1 MPVPVPRFS
10 KPAAHPVIKKR
21 QIDDGHHPIHT
32 LTRTLP
38 VSPTGPPPSFGTRE
52 EWINSLPTWR
62 RTKPR
67 RIWEEDSR
75 RDDSPPDFKQGLARA
90 DNAPA
95 IKGQCAEA
103 YVPPMLRGARSA
115 WGGQLRGRVSCAD
128 VDMDYVSPTAEV
140 DNKEDNM
147 SDYSFSSGSDSEQDD
162 AEPLHDA
169 EMADGQLYER
179 GAFTPVF
186 EADSPIGDA
195 EPGSSPIEPVT
206 PFGEFVDRAV
216 VRTKST
222 GSYDGFARLE
232 DARAGDD
239 GLVAKAPVVAPQE
252 RKEPAPSVQEISTP
266 SASIEYKKLAGPLA
280 EWITNY
286 VWQVCT
292 NGLSLPPSYSQGTPI
307 PGFPSAP
314 PACIATAVHSLLLS
328 TLLQPSAVFLA
339 IWYIVRLPVYLGPT
353 ALGPDHVKEHRFRH
367 ELLGSYHE
375 PEMIMQSA
383 PFRVI
388 VLGCMFANKWLD
400 DHTFSNKTWQ
410 AISSIPI
417 QSINRLESLALA
429 IFDFNMC
436 VPPTAWSHWLSHV
449 MNYHLALSPPSHQ
462 PIGRPSSNPHS
473 LIKRVIDEMMQAP
486 LACESSS
493 PTPEPVFIG
502 LADRRRELIEKEMAM
517 NADAL
522 EIDLDEDGP
531 LREEY
536 VPRRRTSAASST
548 WSNSSREQNIA
559 PTDAPV
565 IPTALKG
572 GDWPEAI
579 ARVKGEL
586 PPPARWS
593 PAADEPILR
602 DSHRANR
609 PYVAVQPAV
618 LSASQAPLYHVSQT
632 GFQAPPEPAYDPHT
646 QWAVSAYAA
655 PAPMVP
661 AYNPYPSYVL
671 PVAPAMSHSRSQS
684 LSYDQDNSHSHNH
697 ARSYSQ
703 HRDYRCPGDL
713 RMPLNAS
720 EPLSGMADPLQWHA
734 LGAYGVYPPPAYSRH
749 VNMDYVSPW

>member
-21 QIDDGHHPIHT
+21 QIDEGHPPIHN

-38 VSPTGPPPSFGTRE
+38 VSPTGPPPAFGTRE

-67 RIWEEDSR
+67 RIWEDDVR
-75 RDDSPPDFKQGLARA
+75 RDDAAQDFDQGLARA
-90 DNAPA
+90 DNAQA

-103 YVPPMLRGARSA
+103 YVPPMLRGSRTA
-115 WGGQLRGRVSCAD
+115 WGDEQRCRVPSSD
-128 VDMDYVSPTAEV
+128 VDMDYVSPAAEA

-147 SDYSFSSGSDSEQDD
+147 SEYSFSSGSDSSDQGD
-162 AEPLHDA
+162 AEPLHDT
-169 EMADGQLYER
+169 EMGDGQSYER

-186 EADSPIGDA
+186 EADSPVGGADA
-195 EPGSSPIEPVT
+195 GSSPIEPVT

-216 VRTKST
+216 VRTK
-222 GSYDGFARLE
+222 GVESYDVYARME
-232 DARAGDD
+232 DTRDDVVVRAD
-239 GLVAKAPVVAPQE
+239 APVSSVMTAVETQE
-252 RKEPAPSVQEISTP
+252 EPAPSVQEVITPGAST
-266 SASIEYKKLAGPLA
+266 AYKKLAGPLA

-286 VWQVCT
+286 VWQACT
-292 NGLSLPPSYSQGTPI
+292 TGFNLSPLYCQGAPIRPYASSPPNH
-307 PGFPSAP
+307 
-314 PACIATAVHSLLLS
+314 IATSVHSILLS

-339 IWYIVRLPVYLGPT
+339 IWYIVRLPIYFGPT

-367 ELLGSYHE
+367 ELLGSFHDE
-375 PEMIMQSA
+375 EVDASA
-383 PFRVI
+383 PFRII

-410 AISSIPI
+410 AITNIPI

-436 VPPTAWSHWLSHV
+436 VPATEWSQWLSHV
-449 MNYHLALSPPSHQ
+449 MAYHLALSPPSHQ

-473 LIKRVIDEMMQAP
+473 IVKRVIDEIILAP
-486 LACESSS
+486 AARENSS

-502 LADRRRELIEKEMAM
+502 LAERRRALVEKEMAM

-536 VPRRRTSAASST
+536 MPRRRISGASST
-548 WSNSSREQNIA
+548 WSSSSREQNIA
-559 PTDAPV
+559 PPEKMSCAPLKTSDWND
-565 IPTALKG
+565 TAK
-572 GDWPEAI
+572 A
-579 ARVKGEL
+579 KGEL

-602 DSHRANR
+602 DSHRTNR
-609 PYVAVQPAV
+609 PYVAVQPVVAPH
-618 LSASQAPLYHVSQT
+618 APLYHVPQP
-632 GFQAPPEPAYDPHT
+632 GFQAPPEPAAYDPHA
-646 QWAVSAYAA
+646 QWAVGGYPAA
-655 PAPMVP
+655 MVT

-684 LSYDQDNSHSHNH
+684 LSYDQDNSHPHNH

-703 HRDYRCPGDL
+703 HGDYRCTGDS
-713 RMPLNAS
+713 RMPYNVS
-720 EPLSGMADPLQWHA
+720 EPLPGMADPLQWHA
-734 LGAYGVYPPPAYSRH
+734 LGAYGVYPQPAYPRH

>member
-1 MPVPVPRFS
+1 MPVPVPRFI

-21 QIDDGHHPIHT
+21 QIDDGNHPIHS

-67 RIWEEDSR
+67 RIWEEDAR
-75 RDDSPPDFKQGLARA
+75 RDDSPPDFHQGLARA
-90 DNAPA
+90 ENASA

-103 YVPPMLRGARSA
+103 YVPPMLRSSRNTWSGPLRS
-115 WGGQLRGRVSCAD
+115 RGSSAD
-128 VDMDYVSPTAEV
+128 IEMDYVSPAAEA

-147 SDYSFSSGSDSEQDD
+147 SDYSFSSGSDSEQGD

-169 EMADGQLYER
+169 EMADGQMYER

-186 EADSPIGDA
+186 EADSPIGAD
-195 EPGSSPIEPVT
+195 PSSSPLEPVT

-216 VRTKST
+216 VRTKSS
-222 GSYDGFARLE
+222 GSYDGFMEGVRGR
-232 DARAGDD
+232 DAAV
-239 GLVAKAPVVAPQE
+239 LAKAPAAE
-252 RKEPAPSVQEISTP
+252 RREQKEPAPSVQEVSTP

-292 NGLSLPPSYSQGTPI
+292 TGLSLQPLYSQGVPV
-307 PGFPSAP
+307 PGFPSTP
-314 PACIATAVHSLLLS
+314 PSSIATAVHSLLLS

-339 IWYIVRLPVYLGPT
+339 IWYIVRLPVYFGPT

-367 ELLGSYHE
+367 ELLGGYTD
-375 PEMIMQSA
+375 PDTIMQSA

-410 AISSIPI
+410 AITNIPI

-429 IFDFNMC
+429 IFDFNMS

-462 PIGRPSSNPHS
+462 PIGRPSSNPH
-473 LIKRVIDEMMQAP
+473 LIVKRVIDEITQAP
-486 LACESSS
+486 FACESSS

-502 LADRRRELIEKEMAM
+502 LAERRRELIEKEMAM

-548 WSNSSREQNIA
+548 WSNSSREQNI
-559 PTDAPV
+559 PPPEAPV
-565 IPTALKG
+565 ARTALKG
-572 GDWPEAI
+572 GDWPAVNAK
-579 ARVKGEL
+579 ARGEL

-609 PYVAVQPAV
+609 PYVAVQPVVPNAT
-618 LSASQAPLYHVSQT
+618 QAPLYHVSQP
-632 GFQAPPEPAYDPHT
+632 GFQAPPEPAYDPHN
-646 QWAVSAYAA
+646 QWAVGAYA
-655 PAPMVP
+655 PPMVP

-703 HRDYRCPGDL
+703 HRDYRCPGEL
-713 RMPLNAS
+713 RMPLNVS
-720 EPLSGMADPLQWHA
+720 EPLPSMADPLQWHA
-734 LGAYGVYPPPAYSRH
+734 LGAYGVYPQPAYPRH